1 MTANR
6 ISTIVAVSVIAALA
20 LLTISMLTMPRPGVS
35 SSSGLAN
42 EAGAFLAQRQ
52 DEWSAGVASLQAYL
66 DQRSGEQMAG
76 GPMFS
81 AQQAYLDQRAGEQTA
96 GGPVFSAEQ
105 AYLDYRR
112 GEWAGK

>member
-6 ISTIVAVSVIAALA
+6 TSTIVAVSVIAALA

-35 SSSGLAN
+35 TSSGLAA
-42 EAGAFLAQRQ
+42 EAGAYLAQRQ
-52 DEWSAGVASLQAYL
+52 GEWTAGFTALQATL
-66 DQRSGEQMAG
+66 DQRYGEH
-76 GPMFS
+76 
-81 AQQAYLDQRAGEQTA
+81 TA
-96 GGPVFSAEQ
+96 GGPVYNAQQ